1 MLVATLLVAAQ
12 AAFAN
17 PAVEI
22 PPAPL
27 YKVEYYY
34 KVRWGYQAE
43 FLKLFLKNHLPILK
57 KEQELGRIVEIRMEA
72 PREHMTEDARWDY
85 RVTLV
90 FASAEAALSPSAVTE
105 AQRKAMYPDQ
115 AAFEP
120 EEQRRFELLM
130 AHWDLPVVPVEQG
143 S

>member
-1 MLVATLLVAAQ
+1 VLIAPLLLAAQ
-12 AAFAN
+12 AALPVSS
-17 PAVEI
+17 PAAES
-22 PPAPL
+22 APT
-27 YKVEYYY
+27 YTVEYYY
-34 KVRWGYQAE
+34 KVRWGFQAE

-57 KEQELGRIVEIRMEA
+57 KERDMGRIVEIRMEA

-115 AAFEP
+115 ATFER

-130 AHWDLPVVPVEQG
+130 AHWDLPLVPVDQG